1 MARSATPT
9 LLRDLNERTVLE
21 AIRSGAPISRAEI
34 SRRVGISKP
43 TVSQTLESLL
53 DSGLVREADD
63 HGGGPSYGATF
74 FEPVHEAALV
84 LGLDLGARFLRGAI
98 CDLRGEVRAR
108 QDIEMPG
115 ADVHAVT
122 AAAADLRDRL
132 VAAAGLPES
141 TLDGAVAGV
150 PGVVTMPSG
159 RIGLAS
165 NISGLEGLAIG
176 PELEARLGVPVTVE
190 NDVNLAAEGERSRG
204 VAQGVRDYVFLSVGT
219 GLGAGLVLHGELHRG
234 HHGAAGE
241 VDYALGAGHEDAR
254 ADDPAA
260 TGVSAYAA
268 QLAAEG
274 RLTTTLA
281 PPYDARAIFGAA
293 RAGDELALAVVAEE
307 AARIARH
314 IVPIAA
320 VADVELVVLGGGI
333 GANGDLLLAPIRAL
347 LAERCPYP
355 PRVEVSSL
363 GDAAV
368 LTGALAFGLRS
379 ALDNVFT
386 RRTRAARA

>member
-21 AIRSGAPISRAEI
+21 AIRAGAPISRAEI

-43 TVSQTLESLL
+43 TVSVTLESLL
-53 DSGLVREADD
+53 EAGLVREANNRST
-63 HGGGPSYGATF
+63 GPKYGATF

-122 AAAADLRDRL
+122 AAVAELRDRL
-132 VAAAGLPES
+132 VTAADLSAGV
-141 TLDGAVAGV
+141 LDGAVAGV
-150 PGVVTMPSG
+150 PGVVEAPSA
-159 RIGLAS
+159 RIGLAN
-165 NISGLEGLAIG
+165 NIPGLEGFAIG
-176 PELEARLGVPVTVE
+176 PELEARLEVPVTVE
-190 NDVNLAAEGERSRG
+190 NDVNLAAIGERSRG
-204 VAQGVRDYVFLSVGT
+204 VAQGVEDFVFLSVGT
-219 GLGAGLVLHGELHRG
+219 GLGAGIVLHGELHRG

-241 VDYALGAGHEDAR
+241 IDFALGAGHEDAR
-254 ADDPAA
+254 DDDPAA
-260 TGVSAYAA
+260 IGVSAYAA
-268 QLAAEG
+268 ALAAEG
-274 RLTTTLA
+274 RLATSLA
-281 PPYDARAIFGAA
+281 PPFDARAIFGAA
-293 RAGDELALAVVAEE
+293 RAGDALALAVVAEE
-307 AARIARH
+307 ARRIARH
-314 IVPIAA
+314 VLPIAA
-320 VADVELVVLGGGI
+320 VADVELIVLGGGI
-333 GANGDLLLAPIRAL
+333 GANGDLLLAPVREQ
-347 LAERCPYP
+347 LARRLPYP
-355 PRVEVSSL
+355 PRLEVSSL

-386 RRTRAARA
+386 HRSRAARP